1 MSGGPLRAL
10 EAAEAGLVQR
20 EGGRP
25 RGLPAKERE
34 FFIAPAPVWRACVW
48 YRRDNAQPQG
58 TPARA
63 HRGDPMSAAPRRFR
77 TIRKLQLHGPDS
89 MVYAPLP
96 VTVSTY

>member
-1 MSGGPLRAL
+1 MSGGSLRAL

-48 YRRDNAQPQG
+48 YHCDNAQPQG
-58 TPARA
+58 TAAHA
-63 HRGDPMSAAPRRFR
+63 HRGDPMSAAPSPISYDPQAAASRSGQHG
-77 TIRKLQLHGPDS
+77 IRSVAG
-89 MVYAPLP
+89 YG
-96 VTVSTY
+96 